1 MTISNGNVTKKATRT
16 KKKENN
22 LVVMWNVR
30 LSFAIAMY
38 LLLHECA
45 DYSQW
50 EQFQSPAA
58 CLPAAGGQAGVGGG
72 RRGRGGE
79 EKDLKEGK

>member
-1 MTISNGNVTKKATRT
+1 
-16 KKKENN
+16 
-22 LVVMWNVR
+22 
-30 LSFAIAMY
+30 MY

-58 CLPAAGGQAGVGGG
+58 CLPAAGG
-72 RRGRGGE
+72 RGGE
-79 EKDLKEGK
+79 GGGSEGRGVDGGREVRGGGGGEKE